1 MLKELSIFLYYTQ
14 KYGYSPSLILK
25 IRIFSSLHIHSHV
38 FLNLIPQN
46 QLISFENM
54 SILSNTV

>member
-1 MLKELSIFLYYTQ
+1 MLKELSVFLYYTC
-14 KYGYSPSLILK
+14 KYGYSPFIVLK
-25 IRIFSSLHIHSHV
+25 IRIFSSLHIRSHV

-46 QLISFENM
+46 QLISFEDL